1 MLVSKCKVS
10 LHTCTPLHCAP
21 RNPVT
26 ESEIRMSDDG
36 ESDDVY
42 GPAVRPFSGELNVN
56 PWDAILSE
64 VRRSAYRAAWIDERV
79 DLEARRERRLMESD
93 GAGFE
98 KMSDYVLAVRIE
110 SGELR
115 EWIEQSRKERA
126 HLTKVAADA
135 VRAGLSE
142 RYIDSLRAEAQMIAQ
157 ALTKALDAA
166 ELTPIQ
172 RARASEALRTALAE
186 MGPVLAARQESM
198 AGTVAVRPEI
208 GR

>member
-1 MLVSKCKVS
+1 M
-10 LHTCTPLHCAP
+10 
-21 RNPVT
+21 
-26 ESEIRMSDDG
+26 DD
-36 ESDDVY
+36 ESDPTY
-42 GPAVRPFSGELNVN
+42 ELARRPYSGELNVSA
-56 PWDAILSE
+56 WDAILGE

-79 DLEARRERRLMESD
+79 DLEARRERALIDSD
-93 GAGFE
+93 GGDFE
-98 KMSDYVLAVRIE
+98 KATDYEIAVRLR
-110 SGELR
+110 GDELR
-115 EWIEQSRKERA
+115 QWIEQSRKERA

-172 RARASEALRTALAE
+172 RARASEALREALAD
-186 MGPVLAARQESM
+186 MGPVLAARQDSM

>member
-1 MLVSKCKVS
+1 M
-10 LHTCTPLHCAP
+10 
-21 RNPVT
+21 
-26 ESEIRMSDDG
+26 SEDD

-42 GPAVRPFSGELNVN
+42 GPDVRTFSGELNIN

-98 KMSDYVLAVRIE
+98 KMSDYVLAVRIG
-110 SGELR
+110 SAELR
-115 EWIEQSRKERA
+115 EWIEQSRKERS

>member
-1 MLVSKCKVS
+1 
-10 LHTCTPLHCAP
+10 
-21 RNPVT
+21 
-26 ESEIRMSDDG
+26 MSDDG

>member
-1 MLVSKCKVS
+1 
-10 LHTCTPLHCAP
+10 
-21 RNPVT
+21 
-26 ESEIRMSDDG
+26 MSDD
-36 ESDDVY
+36 ENETAY
-42 GPAVRPFSGELNVN
+42 ELMPWTGELNVN
-56 PWDAILSE
+56 PWDSMLAE
-64 VRRSAYRAAWIDERV
+64 NRRAAYRAAWIDERIN
-79 DLEARRERRLMESD
+79 DEIKREREL
-93 GAGFE
+93 
-98 KMSDYVLAVRIE
+98 IE
-110 SGELR
+110 SGGVDFEDHVKFEYAKRARASELR
-115 EWIEQSRKERA
+115 EWIEQSRKERV

-166 ELTPIQ
+166 NLTPQQ
-172 RARASEALRTALAE
+172 RADASAALREALAE

>member
-1 MLVSKCKVS
+1 M
-10 LHTCTPLHCAP
+10 
-21 RNPVT
+21 
-26 ESEIRMSDDG
+26 DD
-36 ESDDVY
+36 ESDPTY
-42 GPAVRPFSGELNVN
+42 ELARRPYSGELNVS

-79 DLEARRERRLMESD
+79 DLEARRERALIDSD
-93 GAGFE
+93 GSEFE
-98 KMSDYVLAVRIE
+98 KATDYEIAVRLR
-110 SGELR
+110 GDELR
-115 EWIEQSRKERA
+115 QWIEQSRKERA

-172 RARASEALRTALAE
+172 RARASEALREALAD

>member
-1 MLVSKCKVS
+1 
-10 LHTCTPLHCAP
+10 
-21 RNPVT
+21 
-26 ESEIRMSDDG
+26 MSDDG

-42 GPAVRPFSGELNVN
+42 GSAVKPFSGELNVN
-56 PWDAILSE
+56 PWDAILGE

-79 DLEARRERRLMESD
+79 DLDARRERALMESNGVD
-93 GAGFE
+93 FD
-98 KMSDYVLAVRIE
+98 KMSDFELAVRIR
-110 SGELR
+110 SAELR

-157 ALTKALDAA
+157 ALTRALDAA
-166 ELTPIQ
+166 DLDASQ
-172 RARASEALRTALAE
+172 RARASEALRAALSE

>member
-1 MLVSKCKVS
+1 M
-10 LHTCTPLHCAP
+10 
-21 RNPVT
+21 
-26 ESEIRMSDDG
+26 DDG
-36 ESDDVY
+36 DEHDAVY
-42 GPAVRPFSGELNVN
+42 GPAPRPFAGELNVN
-56 PWDAILSE
+56 PWDAILGE

-79 DLEARRERRLMESD
+79 DLDVRRERALMETN
-93 GAGFE
+93 GADFE
-98 KMSDYVLAVRIE
+98 DLVKFEYAVRNR
-110 SGELR
+110 SSELR

-166 ELTPIQ
+166 SLTPQQ
-172 RARASEALRTALAE
+172 RADASAALREALAE

>member
-1 MLVSKCKVS
+1 M
-10 LHTCTPLHCAP
+10 
-21 RNPVT
+21 
-26 ESEIRMSDDG
+26 DDG
-36 ESDDVY
+36 DEHDVVY
-42 GPAVRPFSGELNVN
+42 GPAVKPFAGELDVN

-64 VRRSAYRAAWIDERV
+64 VRRSAYRAAWIDERIDIDV
-79 DLEARRERRLMESD
+79 RRERQLMESNGVD
-93 GAGFE
+93 FE
-98 KMSDYVLAVRIE
+98 DPVKFEYAVRVR
-110 SGELR
+110 SSELR
-115 EWIEQSRKERA
+115 EWIKLSRDERA

-166 ELTPIQ
+166 NLTPQQ
-172 RARASEALRTALAE
+172 RADASEALRAALAD

-198 AGTVAVRPEI
+198 AGKASVRPEI

>member
-1 MLVSKCKVS
+1 M
-10 LHTCTPLHCAP
+10 
-21 RNPVT
+21 
-26 ESEIRMSDDG
+26 DD
-36 ESDDVY
+36 ESDPTY
-42 GPAVRPFSGELNVN
+42 ELARRPYSGELNVS

-79 DLEARRERRLMESD
+79 DLEARRERALIDSD
-93 GAGFE
+93 GGDFE
-98 KMSDYVLAVRIE
+98 KATDYEIAVRLR
-110 SGELR
+110 GDELR
-115 EWIEQSRKERA
+115 QWIEQSRKERA

-172 RARASEALRTALAE
+172 RARASEALREALAD
-186 MGPVLAARQESM
+186 MGPVLAQRQDSM

>member
-1 MLVSKCKVS
+1 M
-10 LHTCTPLHCAP
+10 
-21 RNPVT
+21 
-26 ESEIRMSDDG
+26 DD
-36 ESDDVY
+36 ESDPTY
-42 GPAVRPFSGELNVN
+42 ELARRPYSGELNVS

-79 DLEARRERRLMESD
+79 DLEARRERALIDSD
-93 GAGFE
+93 GGDFE
-98 KMSDYVLAVRIE
+98 KATDYEIAVRLR
-110 SGELR
+110 GDELR
-115 EWIEQSRKERA
+115 QWIEQSRKERA

-172 RARASEALRTALAE
+172 RARASEALREALAD
-186 MGPVLAARQESM
+186 MGPVLAARQDSM

>member
-1 MLVSKCKVS
+1 M
-10 LHTCTPLHCAP
+10 
-21 RNPVT
+21 
-26 ESEIRMSDDG
+26 DD
-36 ESDDVY
+36 ESDPTY
-42 GPAVRPFSGELNVN
+42 ELARRPYSGELNVS

-79 DLEARRERRLMESD
+79 DLEARRERALIDSD
-93 GAGFE
+93 GGDFE
-98 KMSDYVLAVRIE
+98 KATDYEIAVRLR
-110 SGELR
+110 GDELR
-115 EWIEQSRKERA
+115 QWIEQSRKERA

-172 RARASEALRTALAE
+172 RARASEALREALAD

>member
-1 MLVSKCKVS
+1 M
-10 LHTCTPLHCAP
+10 
-21 RNPVT
+21 
-26 ESEIRMSDDG
+26 DDT
-36 ESDDVY
+36 DDVY
-42 GPAVRPFSGELNVN
+42 GPAPKPFAGELNVN
-56 PWDAILSE
+56 PWDAILGE
-64 VRRSAYRAAWIDERV
+64 VRRSAYRAAWIDERI
-79 DLEARRERRLMESD
+79 DLDVRRERALMESE

-98 KMSDYVLAVRIE
+98 KMSDFELAVRIR

-126 HLTKVAADA
+126 HLTKVASDA

-166 ELTPIQ
+166 NLTPQQ
-172 RARASEALRTALAE
+172 RADASAALREALSA
-186 MGPVLAARQESM
+186 MGPMLAARQESM

>member
-1 MLVSKCKVS
+1 
-10 LHTCTPLHCAP
+10 
-21 RNPVT
+21 
-26 ESEIRMSDDG
+26 MSDDG

-110 SGELR
+110 SAELR

>member
-1 MLVSKCKVS
+1 MD
-10 LHTCTPLHCAP
+10 
-21 RNPVT
+21 N
-26 ESEIRMSDDG
+26 
-36 ESDDVY
+36 ESDPNYDL
-42 GPAVRPFSGELNVN
+42 ARRPYSGELNVS

-79 DLEARRERRLMESD
+79 DLEAKRERALIDSD
-93 GAGFE
+93 GSDFE
-98 KMSDYVLAVRIE
+98 KATDYEIAVRIR
-110 SGELR
+110 GDELR
-115 EWIEQSRKERA
+115 QWIEQSRKERS

-157 ALTKALDAA
+157 ALSKALDAA

-172 RARASEALRTALAE
+172 RARASEALREALAD

-198 AGTVAVRPEI
+198 AGTVPVRPEI